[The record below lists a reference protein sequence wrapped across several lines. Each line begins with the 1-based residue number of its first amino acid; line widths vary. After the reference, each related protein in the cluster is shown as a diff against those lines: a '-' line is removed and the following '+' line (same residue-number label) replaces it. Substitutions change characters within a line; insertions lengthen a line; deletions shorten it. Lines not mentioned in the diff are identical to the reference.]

1 MTWVTPHRHRDRL
14 APPVTVTL
22 VTSWR
27 HPFAGL
33 PREVAVLTAV
43 AFAVA
48 VGFGV
53 VAPAIP
59 VYAREFGVGRT
70 AAGAVISAFAFMRL
84 VSALGSGRL
93 VNRIGERLV
102 LALGIGI
109 VAVSSALAG
118 LAQTYTQLLV
128 LRGVGGVGSAMFT
141 VSAISLLLRV
151 VDSDQRGRATG
162 LWQSGFLIG
171 AIAGPAI
178 GGPLTDISLRA
189 PFFVY
194 AVTLA
199 AAGGIGLIFL
209 GRTHLLDVE
218 VDDDRPAETVT
229 LPQALKVSGYR
240 AALVTNLGN
249 GWALF
254 GVRSSLIPLFVTEGM
269 GASPTWTGVG
279 FFVSAAAQGG
289 LLLWA
294 GGFADR
300 VGRRPAMLIGST
312 NATLTLF
319 LIAVS
324 GSLAVYVIAMALFG
338 AGSAF
343 LSVAPSAV
351 VGDVASGHGGTVI
364 AAFQMSSDLG
374 AVAGPLVAGRLAD
387 NYSFGAAFGVTASV
401 VAAGMVT
408 TFFSTETRHRAA
420 PPSPEP
426 HVLPE

>member
-1 MTWVTPHRHRDRL
+1 VATRRN
-14 APPVTVTL
+14 
-22 VTSWR
+22 
-27 HPFAGL
+27 PFAGL
-33 PREVAVLTAV
+33 PREVGVLTAV

-102 LALGIGI
+102 LSLGVGI

-118 LAQTYTQLLV
+118 LAQSYTQLLV
-128 LRGVGGVGSAMFT
+128 LRRVGCVGSAMFT

-162 LWQSGFLIG
+162 LWQSGFLLG
-171 AIAGPAI
+171 AILGPAI

-199 AAGGIGLIFL
+199 AAGAIGLAFL
-209 GRTHLLDVE
+209 GRAHLHDVE
-218 VDDDRPAETVT
+218 VDDRPAATVT
-229 LPQALKVSGYR
+229 LPQALRVSGYR

-279 FFVSAAAQGG
+279 FFVSAATQGG

-300 VGRRPAMLIGST
+300 VGRRPAMLIGSAV
-312 NATLTLF
+312 ATTSLVLV
-319 LIAVS
+319 AVT
-324 GSLAVYVIAMALFG
+324 GSLAVYVVAMALFG

-387 NYSFGAAFGVTASV
+387 NYSFGAAFGVTAAV
-401 VAAGMVT
+401 LATGLVT
-408 TFFSTETRHRAA
+408 TVFSTETRHRAA
-420 PPSPEP
+420 PPPPES

>member
-1 MTWVTPHRHRDRL
+1 VRSPRN
-14 APPVTVTL
+14 
-22 VTSWR
+22 
-27 HPFAGL
+27 PFAGL
-33 PREVAVLTAV
+33 PREVGVLTAV

-59 VYAREFGVGRT
+59 DYARQFGVSRT

-102 LALGIGI
+102 LAIGIGI

-118 LAQTYTQLLV
+118 LAQSYTQLLL
-128 LRGVGGVGSAMFT
+128 LRGVGGIGSAMFT
-141 VSAISLLLRV
+141 VSAVSLLLRV

-194 AVTLA
+194 AATLA
-199 AAGGIGLIFL
+199 VAGGIGLAFL
-209 GRTHLLDVE
+209 SRAALHDVDQS
-218 VDDDRPAETVT
+218 VQAAATVT
-229 LPQALKVSGYR
+229 LPQALRVSGYR
-240 AALVTNLGN
+240 AALTTNLGN

-254 GVRSSLIPLFVTEGM
+254 GVRSSLIPLFVTEGI
-269 GASPTWTGVG
+269 GASGTWTGIG
-279 FFVSAAAQGG
+279 FLVSAAAQGG

-300 VGRRPAMLIGST
+300 VGRRPAMMLGSSV
-312 NATLTLF
+312 ATISMATV
-319 LIAVS
+319 AVS
-324 GSLAVYVIAMALFG
+324 DSLGVYVVAMALFG

-343 LSVAPSAV
+343 LSVAPSAA
-351 VGDVASGHGGTVI
+351 VGDVVHGRGGTVI
-364 AAFQMSSDLG
+364 AAFQMSADLG
-374 AVAGPLVAGRLAD
+374 AVIGPLVAGRLAD
-387 NYSFGAAFGVTASV
+387 QYSFGAAFGVTAGV
-401 VAAGMVT
+401 LAAGLVT
-408 TFFSTETRHRAA
+408 SVLSKETRQRGAHS
-420 PPSPEP
+420 PPGEP
-426 HVLPE
+426 AEPVPGTTG

>member
-1 MTWVTPHRHRDRL
+1 M
-14 APPVTVTL
+14 
-22 VTSWR
+22 TSWR

-218 VDDDRPAETVT
+218 VDDDRPATTVT
-229 LPQALKVSGYR
+229 LPQALRVSGYR

-312 NATLTLF
+312 VATLSWA
-319 LIAVS
+319 LIAAS
-324 GSLAVYVIAMALFG
+324 DSLAFYVVAMALFG

-401 VAAGMVT
+401 LAAGLVT

>member
-1 MTWVTPHRHRDRL
+1 MSGGPVSVTRVRSPR
-14 APPVTVTL
+14 
-22 VTSWR
+22 S
-27 HPFAGL
+27 PFAGL
-33 PREVAVLTAV
+33 PREVGVLSAV

-102 LALGIGI
+102 LAIGIGI

-118 LAQTYTQLLV
+118 LAQTYSQLIL
-128 LRGVGGVGSAMFT
+128 LRGVGGIGSAMFT
-141 VSAISLLLRV
+141 VSAVSLLLRV
-151 VDSDQRGRATG
+151 VDSEQRGRATG

-194 AVTLA
+194 AATLA
-199 AAGGIGLIFL
+199 VAGGIGLAFL
-209 GRTHLLDVE
+209 SRAALHDV
-218 VDDDRPAETVT
+218 DHSAQAAATVT
-229 LPQALKVSGYR
+229 LPQALRVSGYR
-240 AALVTNLGN
+240 AALTANLGN

-254 GVRSSLIPLFVTEGM
+254 GVRSSLIPLFVTEGI
-269 GASPTWTGVG
+269 GASGTWTGIG

-300 VGRRPAMLIGST
+300 VGRRPAMILGST
-312 NATLTLF
+312 LATISMATV
-319 LIAVS
+319 AVS
-324 GSLAVYVIAMALFG
+324 DSLGVYVVAMALFG

-343 LSVAPSAV
+343 LSVAPSAA
-351 VGDVASGHGGTVI
+351 VGDVVHGRGGTVI
-364 AAFQMSSDLG
+364 AAFQMSADLG
-374 AVAGPLVAGRLAD
+374 AVIGPLVAGWLAD
-387 NYSFGAAFGVTASV
+387 EYSFGAAFGVTAGV
-401 VAAGMVT
+401 LVAGLLTAVM
-408 TFFSTETRHRAA
+408 STETRQRSTDGA
-420 PPSPEP
+420 PSEP
-426 HVLPE
+426 AEPAPGTTG

>member
-1 MTWVTPHRHRDRL
+1 M
-14 APPVTVTL
+14 
-22 VTSWR
+22 SWR

-218 VDDDRPAETVT
+218 ADDRPAATVT
-229 LPQALKVSGYR
+229 LPQALRVSGYR

-312 NATLTLF
+312 VATL
-319 LIAVS
+319 
-324 GSLAVYVIAMALFG
+324 SLALVAVTDSLAMYVVAMALFG

-387 NYSFGAAFGVTASV
+387 NYSFGAAFGVTAGV
-401 VAAGMVT
+401 LAAGLVT

-426 HVLPE
+426 QVLPE

>member
-1 MTWVTPHRHRDRL
+1 
-14 APPVTVTL
+14 

-33 PREVAVLTAV
+33 PREVAALTAV

-102 LALGIGI
+102 LSLGIGI

-118 LAQTYTQLLV
+118 LAQTYTQLVV

-151 VDSDQRGRATG
+151 VDADQRGRATG
-162 LWQSGFLIG
+162 LWQSGFLVG

-199 AAGGIGLIFL
+199 VAGGIGLAFL
-209 GRTHLLDVE
+209 GRAHLHDVE
-218 VDDDRPAETVT
+218 VDERPAATVT
-229 LPQALKVSGYR
+229 LPQALRVSGYR

-312 NATLTLF
+312 VATLSLTLV
-319 LIAVS
+319 AVTD
-324 GSLAVYVIAMALFG
+324 SLAVYVVAMALFG

-374 AVAGPLVAGRLAD
+374 AVAGPLIAGRLAD
-387 NYSFGAAFGVTASV
+387 NYSFGAAFGVTAAV
-401 VAAGMVT
+401 LATGLVT

>member
-1 MTWVTPHRHRDRL
+1 MRTRP
-14 APPVTVTL
+14 
-22 VTSWR
+22 

-33 PREVAVLTAV
+33 PREVGVLTAV

-59 VYAREFGVGRT
+59 DYARQFGVSRT

-102 LALGIGI
+102 LAVGIGI

-118 LAQTYTQLLV
+118 LAQSYTQLLL

-151 VDSDQRGRATG
+151 VDADQRGRATG
-162 LWQSGFLIG
+162 MWQSGFLIG

-194 AVTLA
+194 AATLA
-199 AAGGIGLIFL
+199 VAGSIALVFLRRVSLHDLDPAAQK
-209 GRTHLLDVE
+209 
-218 VDDDRPAETVT
+218 AATVT
-229 LPQALKVSGYR
+229 LPQALRVSGYR
-240 AALVTNLGN
+240 AALTANLGN

-254 GVRSSLIPLFVTEGM
+254 GVRSSLIPLFVTEGI
-269 GASPTWTGVG
+269 GASGTWIGIG

-294 GGFADR
+294 GGLADR
-300 VGRRPAMLIGST
+300 VGRRPAMILGSAV
-312 NATLTLF
+312 ATTSMAVV
-319 LIAVS
+319 AVS
-324 GSLAVYVIAMALFG
+324 DSLVVYTVAMAMFG

-343 LSVAPSAV
+343 LSVAPSAA
-351 VGDVASGHGGTVI
+351 VGDVASGRGGTVI
-364 AAFQMSSDLG
+364 AAFQMSADLG
-374 AVAGPLVAGRLAD
+374 AVIGPLVAGWLAD
-387 NYSFGAAFGVTASV
+387 EYSFGAAFGVTAGV
-401 VAAGMVT
+401 LAAGLVAALL
-408 TFFSTETRHRAA
+408 SKETQHRQVPA
-420 PPSPEP
+420 PPEP
-426 HVLPE
+426 APGTTA

>member
-1 MTWVTPHRHRDRL
+1 MRSP
-14 APPVTVTL
+14 
-22 VTSWR
+22 R

-102 LALGIGI
+102 LAVGIGI

-118 LAQTYTQLLV
+118 LAQSYTQLLL
-128 LRGVGGVGSAMFT
+128 LRGVGGIGSAMFT

-151 VDSDQRGRATG
+151 VDADQRGRATG
-162 LWQSGFLIG
+162 MWQSGFLIG

-199 AAGGIGLIFL
+199 AAGGIGLVFL
-209 GRTHLLDVE
+209 RQASLHDP
-218 VDDDRPAETVT
+218 DPAAQKAATTVT
-229 LPQALKVSGYR
+229 LPQALRVSGYR
-240 AALVTNLGN
+240 AALTANLGN

-254 GVRSSLIPLFVTEGM
+254 GVRSSLIPLFVTEGI
-269 GASPTWTGVG
+269 GASGTWIGIG

-300 VGRRPAMLIGST
+300 VGRRPAMILGST
-312 NATLTLF
+312 VAT
-319 LIAVS
+319 ISMAAVAVS
-324 GSLAVYVIAMALFG
+324 DSLAVYTVAMALFG

-343 LSVAPSAV
+343 LSVAPSAA
-351 VGDVASGHGGTVI
+351 VGDVVHGRGGTVI
-364 AAFQMSSDLG
+364 AAFQMSADLG
-374 AVAGPLVAGRLAD
+374 AVIGPLVAGWLAD
-387 NYSFGAAFGVTASV
+387 EYSFGAAFGVTAGV
-401 VAAGMVT
+401 LAFGLVT
-408 TFFSTETRHRAA
+408 AIASKETRHRKDPDESKVPTA
-420 PPSPEP
+420 PGG
-426 HVLPE
+426 

>member
-1 MTWVTPHRHRDRL
+1 M
-14 APPVTVTL
+14 
-22 VTSWR
+22 
-27 HPFAGL
+27 
-33 PREVAVLTAV
+33 LTAI

-59 VYAREFGVGRT
+59 VYARQFGVGRT

-102 LALGIGI
+102 LAAGIGI

-118 LAQTYTQLLV
+118 LAQSYLQLLV
-128 LRGVGGVGSAMFT
+128 LRGAGGVGSAMFT

-151 VDSDQRGRATG
+151 SEPEQRGRATG
-162 LWQSGFLIG
+162 MWQSGFLIG

-199 AAGGIGLIFL
+199 VAGAIGLAFL
-209 GRTHLLDVE
+209 GRPTLHDVE
-218 VDDDRPAETVT
+218 HSADSADPPVT
-229 LPQALKVSGYR
+229 LPQALRVSGYR
-240 AALVTNLGN
+240 AALATNLGN
-249 GWALF
+249 GWSLF
-254 GVRSSLIPLFVTEGM
+254 GVRSSLIPLFVTEGI
-269 GASPTWTGVG
+269 GASGTWIGIG

-300 VGRRPAMLIGST
+300 VGRRPAMIIGAGIGTVSM
-312 NATLTLF
+312 L
-319 LIAVS
+319 AVALHD
-324 GSLAVYVIAMALFG
+324 SLALYVVAMGLFG
-338 AGSAF
+338 VGSAF
-343 LSVAPSAV
+343 LSVAPSAT
-351 VGDVASGHGGTVI
+351 VGDVAAGRGGTVV
-364 AAFQMSSDLG
+364 AAFQMSADLG
-374 AVAGPLVAGRLAD
+374 AVIGPLVAGWLAD
-387 NYSFGAAFGVTASV
+387 DYSFGAAFGVTAAV
-401 VAAGMVT
+401 LAGGLLTAVL
-408 TFFSTETRHRAA
+408 STETRHRGERAHTEAA
-420 PPSPEP
+420 PGGAG
-426 HVLPE
+426 

>member
-1 MTWVTPHRHRDRL
+1 M
-14 APPVTVTL
+14 
-22 VTSWR
+22 TSWR

-218 VDDDRPAETVT
+218 VDDDRPAATVT
-229 LPQALKVSGYR
+229 LPQALRVSGYR

-312 NATLTLF
+312 VATASLVLV
-319 LIAVS
+319 AAS
-324 GSLAVYVIAMALFG
+324 GSLAVYVVAMALFG
-338 AGSAF
+338 AVSAF

-387 NYSFGAAFGVTASV
+387 NYSFGAAFGVTAAV
-401 VAAGMVT
+401 LATGLVATV
-408 TFFSTETRHRAA
+408 FSAETRHRAA

-426 HVLPE
+426 VP

>member
-1 MTWVTPHRHRDRL
+1 MTWVTPGRRRTRQ
-14 APPVTVTL
+14 AAPVTVTL

-229 LPQALKVSGYR
+229 LPQALRVSGYR

-312 NATLTLF
+312 VATLSLF

-324 GSLAVYVIAMALFG
+324 GSLAVYVVAMALFG

-401 VAAGMVT
+401 LAAGLVT